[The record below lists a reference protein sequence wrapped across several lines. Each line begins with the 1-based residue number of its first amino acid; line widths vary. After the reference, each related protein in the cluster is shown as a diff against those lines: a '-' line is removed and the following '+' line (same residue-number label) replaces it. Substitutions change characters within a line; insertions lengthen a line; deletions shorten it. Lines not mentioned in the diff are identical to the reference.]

1 ILVGICMVWI
11 SNIEAPDP
19 LLGAFAQSQASPP
32 STTAVIWFFRSKSM
46 TDSVLNAT
54 IYENSAPLA
63 KLEKG
68 QYFGVVV
75 QPRTHYF
82 SWTDRPKPR
91 EQVYATVRRGEQVF
105 FRAKWRGIAPVDA
118 ATWKRELANLRP
130 IESKNVL
137 SSAITTAILR
147 VAEVPKVQ
155 VSGEAAG

>member
-1 ILVGICMVWI
+1 
-11 SNIEAPDP
+11 
-19 LLGAFAQSQASPP
+19 
-32 STTAVIWFFRSKSM
+32 
-46 TDSVLNAT
+46 
-54 IYENSAPLA
+54 SAPLA

-75 QPRTHYF
+75 QPGTHYF

-105 FRAKWRGIAPVDA
+105 FRAKRRGIAPVDA
-118 ATWKRELANLRP
+118 ATLKRELANLRP

-155 VSGEAAG
+155 VSGEAAGYLPGTLSFPPKFNSGETVVVDCGRQISVELLSSPRGTAGSVLL